1 MLRKPPNHALAAIY
15 ESLTLF
21 DCATLFTGVQLH
33 IRNICM
39 RILFN
44 ETKSSKLRHHS
55 SPFFN

>member
-44 ETKSSKLRHHS
+44 ETKSS
-55 SPFFN
+55 